1 MASTN
6 HSLRMSLHL
15 ALGFWAIA
23 NTTRTSSGKL
33 AGVQTI
39 RLNPALSSRS
49 TFSERS
55 NRRVLVQNRA
65 PWAIFTL
72 AHNLTCVSYFCLLS
86 FTVLLGFPK
95 PTYVTKDSKIK
106 NRFALGIPSN
116 CPIKLAHL
124 YNDQLVALNEVVEFE
139 RKQDLLENKV
149 YFLQSFIYCHLPRL
163 GLPRKRMDYG

>member
-6 HSLRMSLHL
+6 RSLRMSLRL
-15 ALGFWAIA
+15 VLDSWAIA

-33 AGVQTI
+33 LGVQII
-39 RLNPALSSRS
+39 RLNPALSSSS

-55 NRRVLVQNRA
+55 NQRVLVQNTA
-65 PWAIFTL
+65 LWAIFTL

-86 FTVLLGFPK
+86 FTVLPGFPK

-116 CPIKLAHL
+116 CPTKLSHL

-139 RKQDLLENKV
+139 RKQDLAEDKV
-149 YFLQSFIYCHLPRL
+149 YFL
-163 GLPRKRMDYG
+163 